1 MLSSSVRRGADV
13 AGFIA
18 GLFLG
23 AGAVTFVL
31 VVVGS
36 VLRAPFPTVVLQV
49 LVAVAAVVFMLRE
62 LDVLSFPLL
71 QNARLVPQF
80 VTRIPFWGAVQFGA
94 EMGTGMRTYSPT
106 GLPHIMA
113 VAILFLASW
122 EEALLAGAGFA
133 AARAMMI
140 LTFALAR
147 DRMQADTAFYFTLPK
162 LKVLFVV
169 LAVPVVALLVIG

>member
-1 MLSSSVRRGADV
+1 MLSSSVRRGADI

-18 GLFLG
+18 GLFVG

-36 VLRAPFPTVVLQV
+36 VIRVPFPTVVLQI
-49 LVAVAAVVFMLRE
+49 LVAAAAVVFLLRE

-113 VAILFLASW
+113 ISIIFLASW
-122 EEALLAGAGFA
+122 QEALLAGAGFA

-140 LTFALAR
+140 VIFTLAR
-147 DRMQADTAFYFTLPK
+147 NKMAADTAFYFTLPR
-162 LKVLFVV
+162 LKILFAL
-169 LAVPVVALLVIG
+169 LAMPVVAMLVIG

>member
-1 MLSSSVRRGADV
+1 MLSSSVRRGTDI

-18 GLFLG
+18 GLFVG

-36 VLRAPFPTVVLQV
+36 VLRAPFPTVVLQI
-49 LVAVAAVVFMLRE
+49 LVATAAVVFLLRE

-113 VAILFLASW
+113 ISIMFLASW

-133 AARAMMI
+133 AARALML
-140 LTFALAR
+140 LTFAAAR
-147 DRMQADTAFYFTLPK
+147 DRMAADTAFSFTLPR

-169 LAVPVVALLVIG
+169 LAVPVVAMMVIG

>member
-1 MLSSSVRRGADV
+1 VLSSSVRRGADI
-13 AGFIA
+13 AGFIT
-18 GLFLG
+18 GLFAG

-31 VVVGS
+31 VLVGS
-36 VLRAPFPTVVLQV
+36 VLRAPFPTVVLQI
-49 LVAVAAVVFMLRE
+49 LVAAAAIVFLLRE

-80 VTRIPFWGAVQFGA
+80 VARIPFWGAVQFGA

-106 GLPHIMA
+106 GLPHILA
-113 VAILFLASW
+113 ISILFLASW

-133 AARAMMI
+133 AARALML
-140 LTFALAR
+140 LTFAAAR
-147 DRMQADTAFYFTLPK
+147 DKMEADTAFYFTLPR

-169 LAVPVVALLVIG
+169 LALPVVTMLVIG

>member
-1 MLSSSVRRGADV
+1 MLSSSVRRGIDI

-18 GLFLG
+18 GLFVG

-36 VLRAPFPTVVLQV
+36 VLRAPFPMLVLQI
-49 LVAVAAVVFMLRE
+49 LVAAAAVVFLLRE

-80 VTRIPFWGAVQFGA
+80 VTKIPFWGAVQFGV

-113 VAILFLASW
+113 VSIMFLASW
-122 EEALLAGAGFA
+122 EEAFLAGAGFA
-133 AARAMMI
+133 AARALML
-140 LTFALAR
+140 LTFAAAR
-147 DRMQADTAFYFTLPK
+147 NKMEADTAFYFTLPK
-162 LKVLFVV
+162 LKVLFAA
-169 LAVPVVALLVIG
+169 LAVPVVAMLVIG

>member
-1 MLSSSVRRGADV
+1 MLSSSVRRGADI

-18 GLFLG
+18 GLFVG
-23 AGAVTFVL
+23 ATATVFAL
-31 VVVGS
+31 VVIGS
-36 VLRAPFPTVVLQV
+36 LLRAPFPVVFSQI
-49 LVAVAAVVFMLRE
+49 LVAAAAMVFLLRE

-113 VAILFLASW
+113 ISILFLASW
-122 EEALLAGAGFA
+122 QEALLAGLGFA
-133 AARAMMI
+133 AARALML
-140 LTFALAR
+140 LTFAMAR
-147 DRMQADTAFYFTLPK
+147 DKMSADTAFYFTLPR
-162 LKVLFVV
+162 LKVLFAI
-169 LAVPVVALLVIG
+169 LAVPMVAMLVIG

>member
-1 MLSSSVRRGADV
+1 MLSSSVRRGADI

-18 GLFLG
+18 GLFIG
-23 AGAVTFVL
+23 AAATTFAF
-31 VVVGS
+31 VVIGS
-36 VLRAPFPTVVLQV
+36 LLRAPFPLMVLQI
-49 LVAVAAVVFMLRE
+49 LVAIAAVVFLLRE

-113 VAILFLASW
+113 LSIVFLASW
-122 EEALLAGAGFA
+122 QEALMAGVGFA
-133 AARAMMI
+133 AGRTLML
-140 LTFALAR
+140 LTFVAAR
-147 DRMQADTAFYFTLPK
+147 NKTAADTAFHFTLPRLK
-162 LKVLFVV
+162 LLFVILV
-169 LAVPVVALLVIG
+169 VPVVAVLVIG